1 MPLTKVKSGGVSDSI
16 TLTSPDINAPDID
29 GGTIDNAVIGGS
41 TAAAGSFTTITATG
55 GSSSNW
61 NTAYGWG
68 DHSTQSYATQTYVGT
83 EVSNLVDSSPAALD
97 TLNELAAALGD
108 DPNFATTVTNSIAL
122 KAPLASPSFTG
133 TATMDG
139 VEVSDTDDIRIRLL
153 NGATFKA
160 GIQVATTAGDM
171 IAGSAVDDLAIRA
184 QTNML
189 FATGGN
195 TERMRI
201 TSSGNVGI
209 GVSPSS
215 EFHVKGDAAT
225 VARVEPNNNSG
236 KATLLVSS
244 TGSGDGGIQYDANN
258 NNMHLFSYS
267 NMTFNVGTGNV
278 SGGYPANERMRIDS
292 SGKIQIGNNIPM
304 WSGSYGGALFLKGN
318 NATSDRYAQLT
329 IVDSAGAIAQQG
341 LIVSNTGNV
350 GIGVS
355 TPYSRLQVLDEARV
369 SSASNTAGKLAFG
382 DGGTGN
388 DNVGIWR
395 GAANS
400 VSGGNWL
407 NLGAWGDSGITFS
420 VGSAVFGSKTERM
433 RIDASGDLIKVG
445 GVIKGERGTAAAP
458 PYTFSD
464 DTDTGMFNI
473 SNADLGFSVGGT
485 ERMRIH
491 ASGAVTKPY
500 QPSTV
505 FTSSS
510 GITLYHDSVWRKI
523 PLNSTKHQTGGNHF
537 STSNNR
543 FTAPVAGRYLFGMDI
558 QLESVVGNIVW
569 MYLVPLV
576 NGNRN
581 ANNGQAFADFT
592 PSNTTYNRQTGTFLL
607 NLSANDYVEM
617 WHIGSGNGT
626 VVLKPN
632 AESSF
637 FLTLL

>member
-1 MPLTKVKSGGVSDSI
+1 M
-16 TLTSPDINAPDID
+16 
-29 GGTIDNAVIGGS
+29 
-41 TAAAGSFTTITATG
+41 
-55 GSSSNW
+55 
-61 NTAYGWG
+61 
-68 DHSTQSYATQTYVGT
+68 
-83 EVSNLVDSSPAALD
+83 
-97 TLNELAAALGD
+97 
-108 DPNFATTVTNSIAL
+108 
-122 KAPLASPSFTG
+122 
-133 TATMDG
+133 
-139 VEVSDTDDIRIRLL
+139 
-153 NGATFKA
+153 
-160 GIQVATTAGDM
+160 
-171 IAGSAVDDLAIRA
+171 
-184 QTNML
+184 
-189 FATGGN
+189 
-195 TERMRI
+195 
-201 TSSGNVGI
+201 
-209 GVSPSS
+209 
-215 EFHVKGDAAT
+215 
-225 VARVEPNNNSG
+225 
-236 KATLLVSS
+236 
-244 TGSGDGGIQYDANN
+244 
-258 NNMHLFSYS
+258 
-267 NMTFNVGTGNV
+267 
-278 SGGYPANERMRIDS
+278 
-292 SGKIQIGNNIPM
+292 
-304 WSGSYGGALFLKGN
+304 
-318 NATSDRYAQLT
+318 
-329 IVDSAGAIAQQG
+329 
-341 LIVSNTGNV
+341 
-350 GIGVS
+350 
-355 TPYSRLQVLDEARV
+355 
-369 SSASNTAGKLAFG
+369 
-382 DGGTGN
+382 
-388 DNVGIWR
+388 
-395 GAANS
+395 
-400 VSGGNWL
+400 SGGNWL

-576 NGNRN
+576 NGNTN

>member
-133 TATMDG
+133 NVGIGKAAPAYIL
-139 VEVSDTDDIRIRLL
+139 DIE
-153 NGATFKA
+153 GASPRMWMKD
-160 GIQVATTAGDM
+160 TTASGSHFEIGVDT
-171 IAGSAVDDLAIRA
+171 SAVGLGNRANLPLNLFTNNTTRMTIGASGNVGIGMNPDANNVLSVKNTSGKVINLTNGVDADLYVDL
-184 QTNML
+184 TSGL
-189 FATGGN
+189 TLVSPSTGTLAFGTSN

-201 TSSGNVGI
+201 TSSGDILGKTADVRIGSDVG
-209 GVSPSS
+209 S
-215 EFHVKGDAAT
+215 
-225 VARVEPNNNSG
+225 VEYG
-236 KATLLVSS
+236 TS
-244 TGSGDGGIQYDANN
+244 T
-258 NNMHLFSYS
+258 
-267 NMTFNVGTGNV
+267 
-278 SGGYPANERMRIDS
+278 
-292 SGKIQIGNNIPM
+292 
-304 WSGSYGGALFLKGN
+304 
-318 NATSDRYAQLT
+318 
-329 IVDSAGAIAQQG
+329 
-341 LIVSNTGNV
+341 
-350 GIGVS
+350 
-355 TPYSRLQVLDEARV
+355 
-369 SSASNTAGKLAFG
+369 
-382 DGGTGN
+382 
-388 DNVGIWR
+388 
-395 GAANS
+395 ANS
-400 VSGGNWL
+400 VR
-407 NLGAWGDSGITFS
+407 FY
-420 VGSAVFGSKTERM
+420 SADTERM

-607 NLSANDYVEM
+607 NLSASDYVEM

-632 AESSF
+632 TESSF